1 MCACAAHV
9 AGREVHGSLRSWAIM
24 SSTSMSAALRASPTA
39 GHGTHTAA
47 TVGGLT
53 YGVAKNVTL
62 WAVRAM
68 NCDGDAKVS
77 SILEVGGWAG
87 VVGRAGGSAAVS
99 SALHWGEGMPAWA
112 QLGGGRRS
120 AVVPLPFPPRHCCG
134 PPCHPCTS
142 AGV

>member
-1 MCACAAHV
+1 
-9 AGREVHGSLRSWAIM
+9 
-24 SSTSMSAALRASPTA
+24 MSAAPRVSPTA

-77 SILEVGGWAG
+77 SILEVRG
-87 VVGRAGGSAAVS
+87 
-99 SALHWGEGMPAWA
+99 
-112 QLGGGRRS
+112 LG
-120 AVVPLPFPPRHCCG
+120 
-134 PPCHPCTS
+134 
-142 AGV
+142 